1 MHLAQP
7 VKKKKT
13 AMRKQYM
20 SPAMAIEKIEMDTNL
35 LSASDVN
42 GLGGG
47 DPLIKEQLFDDVE
60 TPEEMFGIP
69 GSGFEMKLLGL

>member
-1 MHLAQP
+1 
-7 VKKKKT
+7 
-13 AMRKQYM
+13 
-20 SPAMAIEKIEMDTNL
+20 MAIEKIEMDTNL

-47 DPLIKEQLFDDVE
+47 DALIKEQLFDDVE
-60 TPEEMFGIP
+60 TPEEMLGIP

>member
-1 MHLAQP
+1 
-7 VKKKKT
+7 
-13 AMRKQYM
+13 M

-47 DPLIKEQLFDDVE
+47 DALIKEQLFDDVE
-60 TPEEMFGIP
+60 TPEVMLGIP